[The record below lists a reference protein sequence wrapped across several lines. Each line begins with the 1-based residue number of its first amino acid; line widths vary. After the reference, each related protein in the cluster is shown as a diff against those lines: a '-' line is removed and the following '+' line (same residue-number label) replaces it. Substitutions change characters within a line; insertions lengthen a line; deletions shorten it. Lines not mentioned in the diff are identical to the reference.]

1 MNAALATA
9 DAVPLAHALAVEVAR
24 RAGIRVLVIK
34 GPSAAAHGL
43 RAERVSADADVMV
56 SPDGFGTYVEALQR
70 YGWHERPAGDGIGPK
85 AIHSVTL
92 IHDAWPCDIDAHV
105 QFPGFLAQQQQQ
117 VFDELW
123 SRRQPL
129 TLAGVE
135 IDMVDRSGAILIAAL
150 HALRTPAQTPRHA
163 AEIRRLV
170 DEVLPGLDDH
180 DRADVVALAIAAG
193 AADTARPV
201 LERLGVDLP
210 TATPYGADPA
220 LDAWRARVGG
230 RGETTAQWMILIGRT
245 RWRAKPG
252 MVARMIWPREA
263 EFRRVHPEVP
273 PGRGSAIHGRWA
285 RIVRGLRAAPRALWG
300 RVLARR
306 GVTDASILDGDLR

>member
-1 MNAALATA
+1 MNAALAIA
-9 DAVPLAHALAVEVAR
+9 DAVPLAHALAVDVAR
-24 RAGIRVLVIK
+24 RAGIRALVIK

-56 SPDGFGTYVEALQR
+56 SPDGFDAYVDALR
-70 YGWHERPAGDGIGPK
+70 GCGWHERPAGDGMGPT

-92 IHDAWPCDIDAHV
+92 IHDGWPCDIDAHV
-105 QFPGFLAQQQQQ
+105 QFPGFLAAPQH

-123 SRRQPL
+123 QRRQPL
-129 TLAGVE
+129 ALADVE
-135 IDMVDRSGAILIAAL
+135 VDMVDRSGAILIAAL
-150 HALRTPAQTPRHA
+150 HALRTPSQTPRHV

-170 DEVLPGLDDH
+170 DEVLPRLNDIA
-180 DRADVVALAIAAG
+180 RADVVALAITGG

-201 LERLGVDLP
+201 LDRLCVALP
-210 TATPYGADPA
+210 PVTPHGADPA

-230 RGETTAQWMILIGRT
+230 RGETTAQWLVLISRAN
-245 RWRAKPG
+245 WRAKPG
-252 MVARMIWPREA
+252 MVVRMMWPRES

-273 PGRGSAIHGRWA
+273 AGRGAAIRGRWA
-285 RIVRGLRAAPRALWG
+285 RIVRGVRATPRALWG

-306 GVTDASILDGDLR
+306 GVTDASILDGDPR